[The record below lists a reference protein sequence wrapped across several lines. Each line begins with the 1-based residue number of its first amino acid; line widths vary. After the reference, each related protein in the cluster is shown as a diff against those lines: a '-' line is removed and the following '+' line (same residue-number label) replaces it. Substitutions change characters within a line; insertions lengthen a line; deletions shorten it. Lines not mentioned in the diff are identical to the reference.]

1 MKGEMIIMEKKFKIG
16 DRVRYTGESCKYYP
30 IQDKE
35 YNIVSEGAY
44 CPLSGG
50 GYYPGD
56 YEYDIVPAS
65 GNDDPVKKY
74 NDVEQKD
81 LTLVNPSRIIF
92 G

>member
-1 MKGEMIIMEKKFKIG
+1 MNRLNFVKDTFRIYDIVKWGSEAQE
-16 DRVRYTGESCKYYP
+16 
-30 IQDKE
+30 KE

-81 LTLVNPSRIIF
+81 LILVNPSRIIF